1 MNNETLNKLNVAV
14 TARVGGQITSVHDR
28 ETNRGYNISYGQRGV
43 RVHPIRGDWS
53 QIDYDFLHMLRGA
66 TPKNLALCGK
76 RNLRD
81 YCADSYLGHYS
92 EEYTPSELGG
102 LVTELEN
109 SRKILVGIESDPY
122 EGCPSWL
129 KANAVSQERE
139 FQTKL
144 QEKLDVI
151 SYWETRLQA

>member
-1 MNNETLNKLNVAV
+1 MKNEILNKLNVAIV
-14 TARVGGQITSVHDR
+14 ATANGEITAVHDR
-28 ETNRGYNISYGQRGV
+28 ETNRGYTISYGQNGV
-43 RVHPIRGDWS
+43 NVHPIRGGWI
-53 QIDYDFLHMLRGA
+53 QEDYDFLHMLRGA

-139 FQTKL
+139 FQAKL
-144 QEKLDVI
+144 EEELDVI
-151 SYWETRLQA
+151 DYWENRLQA